1 MVKNSTGGK
10 CAKSLARKL
19 QTQSTSEMLQI
30 STCELEQ
37 YSCVTKI
44 LGNGMCEIYTNK
56 NIRLIGHI
64 RNKMKGRNIRNNLV
78 TVGSIVLAGLREW
91 ESMPKNCDILCVYDD
106 RDVDRLKSMP
116 NVDISHVLQLRFTNS
131 NFGAGI
137 SKQNMEKNDDIT
149 FTNDIYDTHISNK
162 IETTA
167 TTESFTLDVEE
178 EINIDDI

>member
-1 MVKNSTGGK
+1 
-10 CAKSLARKL
+10 
-19 QTQSTSEMLQI
+19 
-30 STCELEQ
+30 
-37 YSCVTKI
+37 
-44 LGNGMCEIYTNK
+44 
-56 NIRLIGHI
+56 
-64 RNKMKGRNIRNNLV
+64 MKGRNIRNNLV